1 MKQITIL
8 MGVFCALFAVSCHGT
23 AGHDGHD
30 AHADHQTGEQHEPEP
45 AHADEIVL
53 SADKARAAGV
63 VVETVAA
70 GDFRSVIPAG
80 GAILPSTGD
89 ETSVVAPAPG
99 VVSLRR
105 PLVEGSAIGA
115 GEALFTISS
124 ANLQDGDPAERAAV
138 AYETAKKEYE
148 RARDLVRDRIVSEK
162 EFNAARSSYETA
174 KIAYEA
180 VARSRTG
187 KGVVVAAPAGGRMTA
202 CLVKNGDYV
211 SVGEPLARLARHSRL
226 FLRVDV
232 PERYYPSLGQVVS
245 AKFKPSYTD
254 RVYDTEQMGG
264 RLLAYGRSSADASG
278 YVPVTFE
285 LDAGEE
291 MLPGAFAEV
300 YLLAGERHGVI
311 SLPLSA
317 ITEEQGVC
325 FVYVQLDEACYRR
338 QEVQL
343 GESNAERV
351 EILKGLQGGERVVT
365 QGAIHVKLASAGNV
379 IPAHTHNH

>member
-1 MKQITIL
+1 
-8 MGVFCALFAVSCHGT
+8 
-23 AGHDGHD
+23 
-30 AHADHQTGEQHEPEP
+30 
-45 AHADEIVL
+45 
-53 SADKARAAGV
+53 
-63 VVETVAA
+63 
-70 GDFRSVIPAG
+70 
-80 GAILPSTGD
+80 
-89 ETSVVAPAPG
+89 
-99 VVSLRR
+99 
-105 PLVEGSAIGA
+105 
-115 GEALFTISS
+115 
-124 ANLQDGDPAERAAV
+124 
-138 AYETAKKEYE
+138 
-148 RARDLVRDRIVSEK
+148 
-162 EFNAARSSYETA
+162 
-174 KIAYEA
+174 
-180 VARSRTG
+180 
-187 KGVVVAAPAGGRMTA
+187 
-202 CLVKNGDYV
+202 
-211 SVGEPLARLARHSRL
+211 
-226 FLRVDV
+226 
-232 PERYYPSLGQVVS
+232 
-245 AKFKPSYTD
+245 
-254 RVYDTEQMGG
+254 MGG

>member
-80 GAILPSTGD
+80 GVILPSTGD

-105 PLVEGSAIGA
+105 PLVEGSAVGA

-138 AYETAKKEYE
+138 AYETAK
-148 RARDLVRDRIVSEK
+148 RSM
-162 EFNAARSSYETA
+162 NAPGIWFGTALSPRRSSMRPA
-174 KIAYEA
+174 A
-180 VARSRTG
+180 VTKRPKSPTRRLRG
-187 KGVVVAAPAGGRMTA
+187 PEPGR
-202 CLVKNGDYV
+202 G
-211 SVGEPLARLARHSRL
+211 
-226 FLRVDV
+226 
-232 PERYYPSLGQVVS
+232 
-245 AKFKPSYTD
+245 
-254 RVYDTEQMGG
+254 
-264 RLLAYGRSSADASG
+264 LL
-278 YVPVTFE
+278 
-285 LDAGEE
+285 
-291 MLPGAFAEV
+291 
-300 YLLAGERHGVI
+300 
-311 SLPLSA
+311 
-317 ITEEQGVC
+317 
-325 FVYVQLDEACYRR
+325 
-338 QEVQL
+338 
-343 GESNAERV
+343 
-351 EILKGLQGGERVVT
+351 
-365 QGAIHVKLASAGNV
+365 
-379 IPAHTHNH
+379 